1 MKRKITNSIL
11 ASVLAITTCSTSLFA
26 QNVNIPDV
34 NFKNALLNHTPII
47 DIDGNNE
54 ISVVEAQTF
63 SGILN
68 VDDNNIS
75 DLTGIEEFSN
85 IIELDCG
92 YNTLSSL
99 DLSNNISLTSIKVLG
114 NQLTSLNI
122 NGITALNLL
131 WCQDNQLTSLNLSSH
146 SSLTDLSCF
155 DNQLTSL
162 NVANG
167 NQDFDRFWVHNN
179 PSLTC
184 IQVENAAYS
193 TLNWLNGTTE
203 ADAYWYDEGVD
214 FSEDCA
220 ALASIESIETNS
232 LSVYPNP
239 ASTIVTISE
248 LVADQ
253 SLKVIDITG
262 KVVFQT
268 IVNSSTID
276 FDITT
281 IENGIYIIQVEQN
294 GAVAQKKLVVNK

>member
-1 MKRKITNSIL
+1 MLT
-11 ASVLAITTCSTSLFA
+11 AVVAITTCSTSLFA

-47 DIDGNNE
+47 DIDGNDE
-54 ISVVEAQTF
+54 ISVAEAQAF
-63 SGILN
+63 SGLLK
-68 VDDNNIS
+68 VDENNIS
-75 DLTGIEEFSN
+75 DLTGIEEFIN

-92 YNTLSSL
+92 YNTLTSL
-99 DLSNNISLTSIKVLG
+99 NLNNNVSLTSIKVLG
-114 NQLTSLNI
+114 NQLTTLNI

-179 PSLTC
+179 PDLTC
-184 IQVENAAYS
+184 IQVENASYS
-193 TLNWLNGTTE
+193 TSNWLNGATE

-214 FSEDCA
+214 FSENCT
-220 ALASIESIETNS
+220 ASTDIIGIDHDTKVT
-232 LSVYPNP
+232 LFPNP
-239 ASTIVTISE
+239 SSTKTTIAG
-248 LVADQ
+248 LAVGQ
-253 SLKVIDITG
+253 SIKVIDITG

-268 IVNSSTID
+268 VVNSSTLV
-276 FDITT
+276 FDVTDLV
-281 IENGIYIIQVEQN
+281 NGMYTIQVEQN
-294 GAVAQKKLVVNK
+294 GAVGVERLVIN